1 MKKKL
6 FPFLLIFVSS
16 TILAQETLASAS
28 SINSSWEEKVSQI
41 VERLSDDKIEFVQ
54 RWAVGYDA
62 NDRSLALRRWF
73 SEKDG
78 IDIGFSVQ
86 NFNPSLNEKF
96 IHDIL
101 DEVVPESVSIIDK
114 LDASLKGSFWIAKLN
129 YNRIVRD
136 YGKIKIFANACFKFG
151 HVDAYAKFKMKY
163 YSGEDKN
170 NTPSVPT
177 NKDSTITDIN
187 LDVDISEWMFGGGL
201 GLGIE
206 YFIFKTLSLTG
217 ECGFHLLYVGKDEI
231 GGTFYGTGTYNSGWW
246 PKVGIRVYF

>member
-1 MKKKL
+1 MRKKL
-6 FPFLLIFVSS
+6 FSFLLIFVSLAV
-16 TILAQETLASAS
+16 LAQKTLASAS

-54 RWAVGYDA
+54 RWAVGYDT

-73 SEKDG
+73 SEKGG

-96 IHDIL
+96 IHDLL
-101 DEVVPESVSIIDK
+101 DEFIPSPKSIIGK
-114 LDASLKGSFWIAKLN
+114 LNTSLKGSFWITKLN

-136 YGKIKIFANACFKFG
+136 YGKVKIFVNACFKFG
-151 HVDAYAKFKMKY
+151 HVDVHAKFDMNY
-163 YSGEDKN
+163 GEDNKN
-170 NTPSVPT
+170 
-177 NKDSTITDIN
+177 IN
-187 LDVDISEWMFGGGL
+187 LDIDISEWMFGGGL

-246 PKVGIRVYF
+246 PNVGIRLYF